1 MISAKSFHRK
11 VFYNIRAI
19 NNNTKVEIGLI
30 SEHFTENN
38 AKISLLSIMKIF
50 RNHDKEIRGIQNQH

>member
-30 SEHFTENN
+30 LRKTML
-38 AKISLLSIMKIF
+38 KISLLSIMKIF
-50 RNHDKEIRGIQNQH
+50 RNHDKEIRGIQNRH

>member
-30 SEHFTENN
+30 LRITMLT
-38 AKISLLSIMKIF
+38 ISLLNIMKIF

>member
-19 NNNTKVEIGLI
+19 NNNTKVEIG
-30 SEHFTENN
+30 FTENN
-38 AKISLLSIMKIF
+38 AKNIIISIMKIF